1 MIANGDIT
9 SVEKAE
15 RVLNYSGAAGV
26 MIGRAAQGQLWLPG
40 HIANGLRKGQNT
52 PPCAAAR
59 LALVKEHCELLYG
72 FHGPVMGYK
81 IARKHI
87 GWFFEAELGEIYL
100 PHKRAFNALLSQ
112 DAQQQFLKQ
121 ETDAILHLMDDDVIN
136 GIRSRARPEEYIAA

>member
-1 MIANGDIT
+1 
-9 SVEKAE
+9 
-15 RVLNYSGAAGV
+15 

-40 HIANGLRKGQNT
+40 HIANGLRKGLDS

-59 LALVKEHCELLYG
+59 LALVKEHCELLYE

-87 GWFFEAELGEIYL
+87 GWFFEVELGEIYL
-100 PHKRAFNALLSQ
+100 PHKRAFNALSSQ

-121 ETDAILHLMDDDVIN
+121 ETDAILHLMEDDITN
-136 GIRSRARPEEYIAA
+136 GARSRTRTEEPIAA